1 MLSSILARR
10 WDLPP
15 AQTRAVVREQKLSVP
30 MDDGTV
36 LLADRWV
43 AEANRDKP
51 QPTVLVRSCYGRGG
65 PMACSTDACW
75 PSAACRR

>member
-1 MLSSILARR
+1 VSLLSSILARR

-15 AQTRAVVREQKLSVP
+15 AQTRAVVREQKLPVP

-43 AEANRDKP
+43 AEGTKDEP
-51 QPTVLVRSCYGRGG
+51 
-65 PMACSTDACW
+65 
-75 PSAACRR
+75 